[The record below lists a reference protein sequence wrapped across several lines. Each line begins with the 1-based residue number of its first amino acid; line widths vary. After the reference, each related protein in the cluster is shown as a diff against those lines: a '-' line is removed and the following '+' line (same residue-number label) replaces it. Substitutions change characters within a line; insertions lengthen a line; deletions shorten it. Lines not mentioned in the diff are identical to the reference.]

1 MALASFGLSACEL
14 LATYL
19 LRKLKGELLGK
30 IVLLLATI
38 IYQARRVVPTLKEFV
53 LVCQHQ
59 QVDARVDVTV
69 MMRATGTRPFTD
81 IHRLLL
87 AFYAASGTDLSG
99 CVPGGCLDE
108 HPAVEV

>member
-1 MALASFGLSACEL
+1 MEQTSLKHSEL

-30 IVLLLATI
+30 TVLLPATVV
-38 IYQARRVVPTLKEFV
+38 YQARRVVPTLKEFV

-87 AFYAASGTDLSG
+87 AFYATRRTDLRR
-99 CVPGGCLDE
+99 CVPGVCLDE
-108 HPAVEV
+108 RPSVEV

>member
-1 MALASFGLSACEL
+1 MEGGASWEDRALTSHGYGPSSSGSPCPEGLSV
-14 LATYL
+14 
-19 LRKLKGELLGK
+19 G
-30 IVLLLATI
+30 
-38 IYQARRVVPTLKEFV
+38 
-53 LVCQHQ
+53 QHQ

-99 CVPGGCLDE
+99 CEPLIRLDE
-108 HPAVEV
+108 RPSEEV

>member
-1 MALASFGLSACEL
+1 MLSLGQSEL

-19 LRKLKGELLGK
+19 LRKWKWELLGK
-30 IVLLLATI
+30 TVLLPATI
-38 IYQARRVVPTLKEFV
+38 VYQARRVVPTLKEFV

-99 CVPGGCLDE
+99 CEPLIRLDE
-108 HPAVEV
+108 RPSVEV

>member
-1 MALASFGLSACEL
+1 MLRCEL

-59 QVDARVDVTV
+59 
-69 MMRATGTRPFTD
+69 
-81 IHRLLL
+81 
-87 AFYAASGTDLSG
+87 
-99 CVPGGCLDE
+99 
-108 HPAVEV
+108 

>member
-1 MALASFGLSACEL
+1 MLRCEL

-59 QVDARVDVTV
+59 QVDARVHVTV

-81 IHRLLL
+81 IHRLPLTFL
-87 AFYAASGTDLSG
+87 ATRRTDLRG
-99 CVPGGCLDE
+99 CVPGVCLDE
-108 HPAVEV
+108 RPSIEV